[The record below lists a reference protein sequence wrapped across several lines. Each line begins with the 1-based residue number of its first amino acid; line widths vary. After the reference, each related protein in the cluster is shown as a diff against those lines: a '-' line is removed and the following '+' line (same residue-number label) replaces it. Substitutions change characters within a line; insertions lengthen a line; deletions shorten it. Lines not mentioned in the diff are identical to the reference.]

1 MNYDFSSFPALR
13 KTVEQISQEYAGNG
27 KDIQLLKNF
36 SDEVMHAEIEPERIA
51 YADVY
56 TGQNAVLNYL
66 KWFYLRYN
74 AESGEKIF
82 RGLEQLLFEELSE
95 PTEKQ
100 DAMISQETLKEVLET
115 VQSLFPYKETVAAEY
130 PLEISLMEATCVDWD
145 SGVFSSAYRGK
156 DQSCDAIC
164 LYRLRRSSRKYMTP
178 EHVLLRDLGELLM
191 IRLYGHGNLPEEF
204 RSFYRIL
211 LDYDSRFKNP
221 DKEDIRGAFTE
232 VFMLAVIDR
241 APKFAGPYA
250 ETPAKVTHQ
259 CYRYISSLFRGR
271 ALDEQERG

>member
-1 MNYDFSSFPALR
+1 M
-13 KTVEQISQEYAGNG
+13 I
-27 KDIQLLKNF
+27 
-36 SDEVMHAEIEPERIA
+36 HAETESERIA

-56 TGQNAVLNYL
+56 TGRNAILNYL
-66 KWFYLRYN
+66 QWFYIRYK
-74 AESGEKIF
+74 AESEEKIF
-82 RGLEQLLFEELSE
+82 RGLE
-95 PTEKQ
+95 
-100 DAMISQETLKEVLET
+100 
-115 VQSLFPYKETVAAEY
+115 
-130 PLEISLMEATCVDWD
+130 
-145 SGVFSSAYRGK
+145 G
-156 DQSCDAIC
+156 
-164 LYRLRRSSRKYMTP
+164 
-178 EHVLLRDLGELLM
+178 LLRDFGELLM

-211 LDYDSRFKNP
+211 LDYDSRFNNL